1 MHSIRRRLMIALAI
15 GVTALIAGAGLYAQG
30 ILARRAAEQFD
41 ETLLGKAR
49 ALFALTE
56 EEEGK
61 IELDYKPGF
70 LPGFEREDRPDH
82 FQYRLDDGRPLV
94 RSPRLAPTE
103 DLPHSVE
110 FPAEPIF
117 REGPLASGATYRTV
131 QIAFVPRSKGPLLP
145 DRERGVRG
153 VILVVGSD
161 RAPLDRLIAQMRWT
175 ILGPA
180 AAAILLALLLVWR
193 MVASGLRPL
202 DEISR
207 QVGRLDAE
215 NLGARVALPRAPS
228 ELAPIVHQLNAL
240 LTRLE
245 EAFHRERRFTGNVAH
260 ELRTPISELR
270 TLAEVAGRWPEDSAT
285 FYGDVVAI
293 ASQMERIVA
302 DLLLLARCQA
312 GVERVEPRAAPLR
325 QIVEAGCSRLRDRA
339 QEKGSSL
346 RVEVAEDL
354 AAASDPDKLAIIVGN
369 LLENAVCHS
378 PSQSEIRC
386 AATREGPLVRLEIC
400 NRAAALA
407 PEDLARLGEPFWRKD
422 DARTPLGHSGL
433 GLAIVTALA
442 KLLRHEIAFTLDPDG
457 TFRARL
463 SLLSSS

>member
-1 MHSIRRRLMIALAI
+1 MHSIRRRLMIALAV
-15 GVTALIAGAGLYAQG
+15 GVTALIAGAGLYAQR

-70 LPGFEREDRPDH
+70 LPGFERDERPDH
-82 FQYRLDDGRPLV
+82 FQYWLDDGRPLV
-94 RSPRLAPTE
+94 RSPRLAAAE
-103 DLPHSVE
+103 QLPHSVA
-110 FPAEPIF
+110 FTAEPIF
-117 REGPLASGATYRTV
+117 RESRLASGATYRSV

-145 DRERGVRG
+145 DPEKGVRG

-161 RAPLDRLIAQMRWT
+161 RAPLDLLIAQMRWT

-215 NLGARVALPRAPS
+215 NLGSRVALPRAPS

-270 TLAEVAGRWPEDSAT
+270 TLAEVAARWPEEADR
-285 FYGDVVAI
+285 FYGDVLAI

-312 GVERVEPRAAPLR
+312 GVERVEPRAADLR
-325 QIVEAGCSRLRDRA
+325 RIVEAGCSRLEGRA
-339 QEKGSSL
+339 REKGSQL
-346 RVEVAEDL
+346 RVEVEDDL
-354 AAASDPDKLAIIVGN
+354 TAASDPDKLAIIVGN
-369 LLENAVCHS
+369 LLENAVSHS

-386 AATREGPLVRLEIC
+386 VARREGGAVRLEIS
-400 NRAAALA
+400 NPAAALA
-407 PEDLARLGEPFWRKD
+407 PADLARLGEPFWRKD
-422 DARTPLGHSGL
+422 EARTPLGHCGL

-442 KLLRHEIAFTLDPDG
+442 KLLRHDLEFTLDPDG
-457 TFRARL
+457 VFRARL
-463 SLLSSS
+463 RLLSSA